1 MIKNILFVRRED
13 MLLELHIHNL
23 AIIEDISLNFNNG
36 MTVLTGETGAG
47 KSIIIDA
54 VSLLSGGRG
63 SADFVRHGVNKCILE
78 GHFTMP
84 NNQELIQLFEQEAIE
99 IDPKRLIIQREIYQ
113 NGRSVCRVNGSIVT
127 IATLKNIGS
136 YLIDIHGQ
144 NEHQELMQNEDHI
157 YLLDHFGK
165 EKVTSLLNEYQRVY
179 QQYKETLKLYNEW
192 QEKEQEIA
200 QKIDILRFQTNEI
213 EEAHLLLDEE
223 EELEEEERR
232 LTNFQ
237 NIMEALTMSYQVL
250 QEGEPSV
257 IEMLGIAMDEM
268 KDVADVDQAL
278 EDISETLSNS
288 FYQLQEVA
296 SEIYRQLDLQ
306 EYDENRLNEIASR
319 LNLIQQLKRK
329 YGNSIPEIL
338 DFYENAKRELSLI
351 VDGSKSITELGEQL
365 NNLKEEL
372 YIKGEQLSK
381 ERRVVA
387 KELEQAIHEQL
398 EALYMDKV
406 VFVVEFKDDFDEL
419 SVDSASKMGL
429 DSVEFYIST
438 NPGEPLKPLTRIA
451 SGGELSRMMLAMKT
465 IFAQAQ
471 GITSIIFDEID
482 TGVSGRVAQAIAE
495 KIYSIS
501 LYSQVLCITHLP
513 QVAAIAN
520 NHLYVRKEIIDDK
533 TTTEASILSEN
544 ERVEELARM
553 LSGSET
559 TKAAVQAA
567 MELRENAKTIKS

>member
-1 MIKNILFVRRED
+1 V
-13 MLLELHIHNL
+13 LLELHIHNL
-23 AIIEDISLNFNNG
+23 AIIEDISLNFHNG

-63 SADFVRHGVNKCILE
+63 SADFVRHGVNKCTLE

-84 NNQELIQLFEQEAIE
+84 KNNDLNHLLKQEEIE
-99 IDPKRLIIQREIYQ
+99 IDPDILVIQREIYQ
-113 NGRSVCRVNGSIVT
+113 NGRSICRVNGSIVT

-136 YLIDIHGQ
+136 FLIDIHGQ
-144 NEHQELMQNEDHI
+144 NEHQELMQHENHI

-165 EKVTSLLNEYQRVY
+165 EKVTHLLNEYQMAY
-179 QQYKETLKLYNEW
+179 QKYKETLKRYNEW
-192 QEKEQEIA
+192 QAKEQEIA
-200 QKIDILRFQTNEI
+200 QKTDILRFQTNEI
-213 EEAHLLLDEE
+213 EEASLMPDEE

-237 NIMEALTMSYQVL
+237 TITEALTLSYQAL
-250 QEGEPSV
+250 QEGEPSAL
-257 IEMLGIAMDEM
+257 EMLGIAMDEM
-268 KDVADVDQAL
+268 KDVADVDQTL
-278 EDISETLSNS
+278 EGISETLSNS

-296 SEIYRQLDLQ
+296 SEIFTELDQQ

-338 DFYENAKRELSLI
+338 DYYDQSMEELSLI
-351 VDGSKSITELGEQL
+351 EGGAHSVTELAEQL
-365 NNLKEEL
+365 KDLKEEL
-372 YIKGEQLSK
+372 YLKGKQLSK
-381 ERRVVA
+381 ERRSVA
-387 KELEQAIHEQL
+387 KKLEEAIHEQL
-398 EALYMDKV
+398 KALYMDKV
-406 VFVVEFKDDFDEL
+406 VFVVEFKKKLDEL
-419 SVDSASKMGL
+419 SVDSANKTGL
-429 DSVEFYIST
+429 DAIEFYIST

-520 NHLYVRKEIIDDK
+520 NHLYVRKETLDDR

-544 ERVEELARM
+544 DRVEELARM

-567 MELRENAKTIKS
+567 EELRKNAKSL